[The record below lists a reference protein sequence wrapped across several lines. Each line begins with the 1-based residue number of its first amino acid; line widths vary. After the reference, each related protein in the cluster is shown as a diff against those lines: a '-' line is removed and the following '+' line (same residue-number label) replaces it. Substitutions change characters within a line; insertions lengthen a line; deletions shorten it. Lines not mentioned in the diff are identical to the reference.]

1 MSLNVSPRLLEKARY
16 GPVSDDE
23 FVDCVR
29 DSLPYAWG
37 MVERL
42 AKELE
47 ATDTPSVQNVEVPP
61 DEASWGQV
69 FRLVGSDAMRGAV
82 ERRFRVRLAFQNCCG
97 RGGGRAPPPAPGAGA
112 PGGAPMGG
120 GAGPH
125 PPPPTAEYAEFFSPR
140 AQLLNQRPDL
150 LNC

>member
-1 MSLNVSPRLLEKARY
+1 MSLTVPPALLEKAQR
-16 GPVSDDE
+16 GPVDDDE
-23 FVDCVR
+23 FVACVR

-42 AKELE
+42 AKELD
-47 ATDTPSVQNVEVPP
+47 ASGAPSVQNLEVPP
-61 DEASWGQV
+61 DDASWGEV

-82 ERRFRVRLAFQNCCG
+82 QRHFGVRLAFQNCCKVG
-97 RGGGRAPPPAPGAGA
+97 LFRPEA
-112 PGGAPMGG
+112 
-120 GAGPH
+120 
-125 PPPPTAEYAEFFSPR
+125 TEEYERFVSPR